1 MPLSLKSVSYGNI
14 TVSPTDTASNFTLT
28 IPATTGQLTYAD
40 STTGGAYFPVG
51 TTAQRP
57 GTPATGMIRY
67 NTTTGSVEVYNG
79 SSWG

>member
-1 MPLSLKSVSYGNI
+1 MPLSIKSAGYGTI
-14 TVSPTDTASNFTLT
+14 TVSPTNTASNFTLV

-40 STTGGAYFPVG
+40 SATGGMFLPVG

-57 GTPATGMIRY
+57 ATPATGMIRF
-67 NTTTGSVEVYNG
+67 NTTTNAVETYNG